1 MSATMCYQSFCWM
14 KKYKWRL
21 LFAALFLILLVFP
34 PAVLTEVRVVFSDS
48 SYEKTENLKILT
60 SRSDENIPLSG
71 LQTTYGRKGESR
83 IYFLDPI
90 YRKGTYIRRL
100 DPIDS
105 ACDDVIRIQSVSV
118 SFNGLGGFTLKG
130 EELLQAFTG
139 NDQVEILEDE
149 GEGLALRI
157 TGEDSQ
163 LFPTAY
169 FQQQYADAAGMRAR
183 LGILMFFLALL
194 AVYGISR
201 LYGRLRR
208 SRKEERSLDM
218 ADVVLALVA
227 AGAVLLMIFT
237 AVYGDHRLNPDEWE
251 SRDAIRYYEKV
262 DHVLPPDVRDEDVS
276 STIGTYGTTR
286 LAEKTP
292 YYFYAG
298 KLASLFSGEHV
309 ERLFGLCLGIG
320 LAVFVL
326 ARLRKNRY
334 LTAVFFLTPQV
345 WYLYSYCTSDALD
358 YAVSVV
364 VLYQLACEQSM
375 LNRLLQKGA
384 QKKDWWRLLLLGL
397 LFGHVMLAKANYYVI
412 LIYAFFMLLVP
423 FLEADREKKRQ
434 LLGSYFWIVLAALAV
449 LGVRYL
455 VDFLHYG
462 FDKDAVIMQIR
473 EARAVDGLRP
483 QDPPEAQAWSFQMYR
498 KGVPFWKM
506 FTEYGLLGSLLHS
519 AAGVY
524 GGMKIQGPRWYYL
537 AMGAVYVVL
546 YVLTGISVWKKGG
559 KSGRRKWILLHVTAA
574 VSFLLVLYNA
584 YFVDF
589 QPQGRY
595 LLPVFIMA
603 GQGLSCGRGLTE
615 KRIFQV
621 LICTAAVLSL
631 YSFASGTPQL
641 WEL

>member
-1 MSATMCYQSFCWM
+1 M
-14 KKYKWRL
+14 
-21 LFAALFLILLVFP
+21 ALFLILLVFP
-34 PAVLTEVRVVFSDS
+34 PAVVTEVRVAFSDS
-48 SYEKTENLKILT
+48 GYEKTENLKILT
-60 SRSDENIPLSG
+60 SRSDETIPLNG
-71 LQTTYGRKGESR
+71 LQTTYGRTGESR

-90 YRKGTYIRRL
+90 YQKGTYIRRL

-105 ACDDVIRIQSVSV
+105 AYEELIRIQSVSL
-118 SFNGLGGFTLKG
+118 SFNGLGGFTLEG
-130 EELLQAFTG
+130 EELRQAFTG
-139 NDQVEILEDE
+139 NEQVEILEDG
-149 GEGLALRI
+149 GEELVLRI

-163 LFPTAY
+163 LFPTVY
-169 FQQQYADAAGMRAR
+169 FQQRYADAAGSRAR
-183 LGILMFFLALL
+183 LGVLILFLALL
-194 AVYGISR
+194 TVYGAGI
-201 LYGRLRR
+201 LYGKIRK
-208 SRKEERSLDM
+208 SRKEERSLDL
-218 ADVVLALVA
+218 ADVVLGLAA

-237 AVYGDHRLNPDEWE
+237 VVYGDHRLNPDEWE
-251 SRDAIRYYEKV
+251 SRDAVRYYEEA

-298 KLASLFSGEHV
+298 KLAALFSGEHV
-309 ERLFGLCLGIG
+309 ERLFGLCLGVG

-326 ARLRKNRY
+326 SQLRKNRY

-358 YAVSVV
+358 YAVSVL
-364 VLYQLACEQSM
+364 VLYQLACEKSM
-375 LNRLLQKGA
+375 LNRLLRKGA

-423 FLEADREKKRQ
+423 FLEANREKKRQ
-434 LLGSYFWIVLAALAV
+434 LFVTCLWIALAALAV
-449 LGVRYL
+449 LGARYL
-455 VDFLHYG
+455 VDILHYG
-462 FDKDAVIMQIR
+462 FEKDAVIMQIR

-483 QDPPEAQAWSFQMYR
+483 QDSPEAQAWSFQMYR
-498 KGVPFWKM
+498 KGVSFWKM

-546 YVLTGISVWKKGG
+546 YVLTGISVWKEGG
-559 KSGRRKWILLHVTAA
+559 KSGRRKWMLLHVTAA

-595 LLPVFIMA
+595 LLPVFVMA

-615 KRIFQV
+615 KRIFQI
-621 LICTAAVLSL
+621 LICAAELLSL
-631 YSFASGTPQL
+631 YSFASGAPQL